1 MLVAVYHRLRP
12 GRGAD
17 HIDADGRSRM
27 RLGEL
32 PVPAHSDLAYI
43 LKIQSAPSQA
53 DAIAGFEFEF
63 TSYHS
68 IRQLILVNRIVKMV
82 EQFNLFQLDPVYA
95 FSGVT
100 ALTGISLLLM
110 LSLTLIVFP
119 LQLASGPVLVMLLG
133 QVALTVA
140 AFVLPLLIVHQRP
153 VAEKRDL
160 LADIN
165 KRVTAILSL
174 LHQNL
179 DEYEFGEV
187 SGLNDAISGLIVE
200 RDLIHKIPT
209 WPWRAGTLTSFL
221 TAILLPILLF
231 LAQVV
236 LGNWLG
242 G

>member
-1 MLVAVYHRLRP
+1 MANGVGP
-12 GRGAD
+12 
-17 HIDADGRSRM
+17 
-27 RLGEL
+27 LGM
-32 PVPAHSDLAYI
+32 AAGII
-43 LKIQSAPSQA
+43 LGIPTFFIGSV
-53 DAIAGFEFEF
+53 I
-63 TSYHS
+63 SYHS